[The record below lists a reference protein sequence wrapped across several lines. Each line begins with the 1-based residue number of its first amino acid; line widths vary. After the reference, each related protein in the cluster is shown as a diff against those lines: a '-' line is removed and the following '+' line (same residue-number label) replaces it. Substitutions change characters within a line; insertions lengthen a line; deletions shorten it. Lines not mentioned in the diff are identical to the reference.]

1 MRIEDDL
8 ESMSNEEL
16 VKFGDEEMR
25 VADFLERLKEIPP
38 LHRPYLRSRNRMVQ
52 SIIDLIRNDLMRDE
66 ARRKGLDKDKNL
78 QQTTQRFIQE
88 FLAEEFQKR
97 YYSEVFKNENAA
109 EWEAYSAA
117 LTYVKTKNKS
127 TLYSENLFSD
137 VINPDSVMA
146 PEPIPIFLKSRYR
159 W

>member
-1 MRIEDDL
+1 
-8 ESMSNEEL
+8 
-16 VKFGDEEMR
+16 
-25 VADFLERLKEIPP
+25 
-38 LHRPYLRSRNRMVQ
+38 
-52 SIIDLIRNDLMRDE
+52 MRDE

-117 LTYVKTKNKS
+117 LTYVKTKNKW
-127 TLYSENLFSD
+127 TVYSENLFSD
-137 VINPDSVMA
+137 ITHPDSVMA
-146 PEPIPIFLKSRYR
+146 PEPLPIFLKSRYR